1 MELPTGDAAPGA
13 TVSHFS
19 LFLPT
24 PIHFP
29 SPTFLIFTRESRGA
43 TVSPGEVG
51 VRGGGE
57 AGRRALGGGER
68 EERLILDAISACL
81 AVKLDS
87 SHTPAVCR
95 APRSSFYFFFFP
107 PGCKMRQAD
116 GVVQAPPPPRLVLSP
131 RGKRGVLSQPS
142 SLTTF
147 PSHSGVIKKR
157 ALCPPPP
164 LSLLSIPSGVFFSS
178 RCFA

>member
-43 TVSPGEVG
+43 TVSPGGVG

-68 EERLILDAISACL
+68 RRTPHSGCHLCL
-81 AVKLDS
+81 
-87 SHTPAVCR
+87 
-95 APRSSFYFFFFP
+95 PRSQPRFIPHSRRLQRPAQLLLFFFFP

-116 GVVQAPPPPRLVLSP
+116 GVGQAPPPTPCLVPTWEARRLIPALLINDIP
-131 RGKRGVLSQPS
+131 ITLW
-142 SLTTF
+142 
-147 PSHSGVIKKR
+147 SH
-157 ALCPPPP
+157 
-164 LSLLSIPSGVFFSS
+164 
-178 RCFA
+178 

>member
-1 MELPTGDAAPGA
+1 MESEERRGRVPVELPTGVSAPGA
-13 TVSHFS
+13 TVSRFS

-51 VRGGGE
+51 MRGAARQGGE
-57 AGRRALGGGER
+57 HWGKKR

-95 APRSSFYFFFFP
+95 APHSSFYFFFP
-107 PGCKMRQAD
+107 T
-116 GVVQAPPPPRLVLSP
+116 RL
-131 RGKRGVLSQPS
+131 QNAS
-142 SLTTF
+142 S
-147 PSHSGVIKKR
+147 
-157 ALCPPPP
+157 
-164 LSLLSIPSGVFFSS
+164 
-178 RCFA
+178 